1 MARTLPSRGAVG
13 QSTGGPPAGR
23 GRRAQQHAAAPST
36 PRSCS
41 SVAVAESARRRAAGA
56 RTRGAVAASCAVADA
71 GAVPEPPERA
81 RAEAAPSS
89 SSSGKALKALAVLA
103 AGACFVAWL
112 PSRAPAQQLLGAAT
126 MACAMALGGFKKRS
140 LSASGA
146 AAALAVGALCL
157 AGNAV
162 FGSVLLAFFVT
173 SSALTKWGAKR
184 KAGIEDGHKAG
195 GQRDWLQ
202 VAANGAVPTLLA
214 LWHLLLCGGPAPTV
228 FDAAAA
234 PLQTA
239 LACAYVCYYG
249 ACAGDTWASEVGVLS
264 KGEPILIT
272 TLRRCARGTNG
283 GVSLLGTLA
292 SAGGGL
298 ACGATALAY
307 ALGSAAPAT
316 LSPAGAWLL
325 LPLGVAAGVVGSLID
340 SLLGATIEYSG
351 WDPAKK
357 KVVSKPGPGVQHIS
371 GLHWLSGN
379 MVNFA
384 SACATAALGAGAGLW
399 LM

>member
-157 AGNAV
+157 GANAV
-162 FGSVLLAFFVT
+162 FGAVLLA
-173 SSALTKWGAKR
+173 S
-184 KAGIEDGHKAG
+184 
-195 GQRDWLQ
+195 
-202 VAANGAVPTLLA
+202 
-214 LWHLLLCGGPAPTV
+214 
-228 FDAAAA
+228 
-234 PLQTA
+234 
-239 LACAYVCYYG
+239 
-249 ACAGDTWASEVGVLS
+249 
-264 KGEPILIT
+264 
-272 TLRRCARGTNG
+272 
-283 GVSLLGTLA
+283 
-292 SAGGGL
+292 
-298 ACGATALAY
+298 
-307 ALGSAAPAT
+307 
-316 LSPAGAWLL
+316 
-325 LPLGVAAGVVGSLID
+325 
-340 SLLGATIEYSG
+340 
-351 WDPAKK
+351 
-357 KVVSKPGPGVQHIS
+357 
-371 GLHWLSGN
+371 
-379 MVNFA
+379 
-384 SACATAALGAGAGLW
+384 
-399 LM
+399 